1 MTRHSKRSVENR
13 LGDLEA
19 TTDGGK
25 PDNGERV
32 FVARV
37 GVERDEEKPTG
48 WLSRE
53 EYREH
58 FGSEPE
64 SEFNYNI
71 QWGST

>member
-1 MTRHSKRSVENR
+1 MTRHSKRSVERR

-19 TTDGGK
+19 ATDGGE
-25 PDNGERV
+25 PDDEGRV
-32 FVARV
+32 FVAQV

-53 EYREH
+53 EYIEH

-64 SEFNYNI
+64 SEFNYSI